1 MASIITS
8 RTLAIAR
15 RRPQWPI
22 CLNRD
27 DSRAKGLRS
36 WYPLF
41 PNIKGKNLIRPGEWE
56 LEAQSATTWETDAEM
71 GYVARTSG
79 TDNSNYEAQHATSPA
94 EGADD
99 LTIACWYYP
108 IAHEDDYGII
118 VGRSLYLHPFLL
130 QVYGS
135 SIEGVRFGL
144 RTTTSRYVIASDS
157 VTVGKWQRLVC
168 TYDHNYVR
176 LYVNG
181 VECGTPVADTED
193 IEISAN
199 RLHNNLPGFLKRSIN
214 PFWIFATGCGEEGLA
229 ASAALDPGG
238 DFANHHRGIELEVL
252 DQLVGQHNGQVCL
265 STDLGT
271 QDEAELLMPGT
282 HPERQVAQL

>member
-199 RLHNNLPGFLKRSIN
+199 QYLLIGSRETNASQANMRICDTLISSRAWSSAGVAADYDPKTRWDHCHEMDMFQSRPRLG
-214 PFWIFATGCGEEGLA
+214 
-229 ASAALDPGG
+229 
-238 DFANHHRGIELEVL
+238 
-252 DQLVGQHNGQVCL
+252 
-265 STDLGT
+265 
-271 QDEAELLMPGT
+271 
-282 HPERQVAQL
+282 